1 MKRYIS
7 LFCLVASLFSMLFVS
22 CEKEPM
28 TYEGK
33 DTIYFDIR
41 RGAEWIDSNLWAHE
55 YYSTVSFGTTND
67 NTIELD
73 LPVCVSGMPSK
84 IDRTFTIVEVKDS
97 TTVQS
102 GDYTGLES
110 TYTIKAGE
118 TKTNVHLVFSRK
130 DHMKDDTLRL
140 QLALQENEHFSLMYK
155 NFGKAP
161 EQYEADK
168 NSAFDFNRD
177 AGIHNIFVFDVM
189 TRPTRWVGND
199 ENGLGRFGRFSPTK
213 WKFMMK
219 VTGTSIADYSSTA
232 TMPTARQAAVAQSC
246 AEFVMEK
253 AREKTPVLDEDGT
266 MMFFYV
272 DQTTVPWS
280 PFVNPTDYYG
290 NDNWTAFDMAAFLN
304 N

>member
-41 RGAEWIDSNLWAHE
+41 RGAEWIDANLWAHE

-102 GDYTGLES
+102 GDYTGLEA

-130 DHMKDDTLRL
+130 DHMKDDTLCL

-155 NFGKAP
+155 DFGKAP
-161 EQYEADK
+161 EQYAPEK
-168 NSAFDFNRD
+168 NSAFDFNHD

-189 TRPTRWVGND
+189 TRPSRWVGND

-219 VTGTSIADYSSTA
+219 VTGTSIADYAATA

-246 AEFVMEK
+246 AEFVMAK
-253 AREKTPVLDEDGT
+253 AKEKTPVLDEDGT

-272 DQTTVPWS
+272 DATTVPWS

>member
-1 MKRYIS
+1 
-7 LFCLVASLFSMLFVS
+7 
-22 CEKEPM
+22 M

-41 RGAEWIDSNLWAHE
+41 RGAEWIDANLWAHE

-102 GDYTGLES
+102 GDYAGLES
-110 TYTIKAGE
+110 VYTIKAGE

-155 NFGKAP
+155 DFGKAP
-161 EQYEADK
+161 EQYEPDK
-168 NSAFDFNRD
+168 NSAFDYNHD

-189 TRPTRWVGND
+189 TKPSRWVGND

-219 VTGTSIADYSSTA
+219 VTGTSIADYATTA

-246 AEFVMEK
+246 AEFVMAK
-253 AREKTPVLDEDGT
+253 AKEKTPVLDEDGT

-272 DQTTVPWS
+272 DATTVPWS

-290 NDNWTAFDMAAFLN
+290 NDSWTAFDMAAFLN